1 MEHTGN
7 RFLYN
12 GVVNKN
18 KLNLVCEVLYVRT
31 VKKKNEVHINIVLIK
46 CHHIFMIFNDL
57 YAY

>member
-31 VKKKNEVHINIVLIK
+31 VKKKNEVHIIYHSIN
-46 CHHIFMIFNDL
+46 
-57 YAY
+57 